1 LGQLLGL
8 EPRTLAL
15 GAVAAVLIGVILV
28 AGKRPAVTDFGEA
41 GATTPVV
48 MSAPVTSPT
57 VEFVSSIDGQVVTT
71 DNSRGGD
78 SRSSEVATATTDFS
92 SKMSAS
98 DSQAQESSESRV
110 LIKTDPQLSLAAW
123 FRRIG
128 VSDSDHL
135 ELLEAGP
142 AVRLALEAGPD
153 DEMSVTVSPQGE
165 LQSYQLIRKGTVHW
179 SLVRAHS
186 GFTIRTQP
194 TLARVAHRLPTRPRA
209 IDEPAVVSR
218 PATTMTPKSP
228 IASSGPQPGQPIEA
242 VVRKGD
248 SLYAKF
254 REAGLRDA
262 ELALL
267 LKSKSNTRALKRIR
281 PGQKLRFF
289 LTDGNRLDRL
299 EVDLTPVKFLRYS
312 QTSKGFRS
320 ETVQRDFE
328 RRQVARRV
336 VIERSLFEATTK
348 ASIPEPVAAQLTEIF
363 GWDIDF
369 LQDLR
374 SGDALSVVYE
384 EHYLEGEYFRAGPVL
399 SAEVVNRGK
408 PIRAVRYVDN
418 SERADY
424 YTPKGRPLK
433 RAFLRTPVRFS
444 RISSRFNLARRHPIL
459 HKLRA
464 HRGVD
469 YSAPTGT
476 PIKATG
482 DGRVAFA
489 GRKGG
494 YGKTVV
500 IRHGG
505 RYETLYAHMSRY
517 ARGMKR
523 GRRVRQGDVIGYVGR
538 TGLATGPH
546 LHYEF
551 RVAGKFRDPLKVKLP
566 RAERLT
572 GKEWKR
578 FQKETRD
585 MLARLESISA
595 TQFALARS

>member
-1 LGQLLGL
+1 VG
-8 EPRTLAL
+8 AL
-15 GAVAAVLIGVILV
+15 AAVLVGVILV
-28 AGKRPAVTDFGEA
+28 ASNRPPAHTGQGSAE
-41 GATTPVV
+41 
-48 MSAPVTSPT
+48 SAPTLELPVRGIEPT
-57 VEFVSSIDGQVVTT
+57 VEFVSSIDGRV
-71 DNSRGGD
+71 
-78 SRSSEVATATTDFS
+78 VATT
-92 SKMSAS
+92 
-98 DSQAQESSESRV
+98 QAQHAVEGSTETTSAMATAPSDTVSHGGQVHIPAAPRV
-110 LIKTDPQLSLAAW
+110 LTKADPGQSLAAW
-123 FRRIG
+123 FRGIG
-128 VSDSDHL
+128 VSDDDHL

-142 AVRLALEAGPD
+142 AANLALEPAPG
-153 DEMSVTVSPQGE
+153 DEVRVTISPEGKI
-165 LQSYQLIRKGTVHW
+165 QSYQLIGEGGVRW
-179 SLVRAHS
+179 SLIRADS
-186 GFTIRTQP
+186 GFSVRTQP
-194 TLARVAHRLPTRPRA
+194 KSPRA
-209 IDEPAVVSR
+209 LRRSLVGAQAATGRSPAAPPVAAMATKPSIEPAASTSKR
-218 PATTMTPKSP
+218 SIAT
-228 IASSGPQPGQPIEA
+228 

-254 REAGLRDA
+254 REVGLRDA
-262 ELALL
+262 ELARL
-267 LKSKSNTRALKRIR
+267 LKSKGDTRALKRIR
-281 PGQKLRFF
+281 PGQKLRFY
-289 LTDGNRLDRL
+289 LTDQNRLDRL
-299 EVDLTPVKFLRYS
+299 EIDISPVKFIRFS
-312 QTSKGFRS
+312 HTSRGYRS
-320 ETVQRDFE
+320 ETVQRQFE

-336 VIERSLFEATTK
+336 VIERSLFEATSK

-384 EHYLEGEYFRAGPVL
+384 EHYLEGKYFRAGPVL

-408 PIRAVRYVDN
+408 PIRAVRYVDG
-418 SERADY
+418 SERAGY

-469 YSAPTGT
+469 YAAPTGT

-482 DGRVAFA
+482 DGRVEFA

-505 RYETLYAHMSRY
+505 HYKTLYAHMSRY
-517 ARGMKR
+517 ARGIKR
-523 GRRVRQGDVIGYVGR
+523 GRPVRQGEVIGYVGR

-551 RVAGKFRDPLKVKLP
+551 QVAGKFRDPLKVKLP
-566 RAERLT
+566 RARRLT